1 MSRENG
7 TDTVPKTSIQEAI
20 IREVE
25 EIDWSVDPA
34 EKDCDAEDEEEDFDI
49 DELECVDEAA
59 EEERR
64 ERRHHERRERHS
76 RERRK
81 HSDIPEKYRLDR
93 YHPYRGAFRGRRLR
107 DTYRPSKHSDDDR
120 HKSSRNRSSRERS
133 PRRHTRDSS
142 HDRTHRHKG
151 DNDEKDIPFE
161 ELEEVDCCDE
171 VGDDEF
177 TDGASGTGESQSGE
191 DDDLDDASMLP
202 RIHGAS
208 NGDDDFPDLCE
219 EIDVDAMRRAAA
231 ATKAVLFADEH
242 ESPEIISS
250 PPKPEVT
257 KTNGVSNRGD
267 GGKNG
272 VSTGSYRTVVN
283 GDRRDEARRHHRYV
297 DRSEHRSTRY
307 SRAHQNGSR
316 NRDDRQRASSREA
329 RKRASS
335 REARPSTSGHSDR
348 LEKTTK
354 EDAEIISVRGPLA
367 GGWCQVDEEEIDAS
381 TSEPRASSKGG
392 SSDAS
397 TTKHRSS
404 SMDTDPTKR
413 RSQLIEGNGDKSDGP
428 AKHSKTSSPL
438 RRIDSFKRSPS
449 TAKDGSSHFGSPRRG
464 EQETSR
470 ETDHSAKRDIKSPQR
485 KSSSHQQQRNGTA
498 TGVKDKIPS
507 LLDMC
512 INGIEAQQTSTAIS
526 LIDCIRDNSQLA
538 DEGLQRD
545 RCLVNGSESDRNTAK
560 SRSLLDMD
568 IPPPDR
574 NVMRRYAIALNSCEL
589 RKRPDYDRS
598 GNHKQDLPSRSPLMS
613 SPRRNDHHERRQ
625 PRAYVHGVRK

>member
-1 MSRENG
+1 MCASVGPLTGNG
-7 TDTVPKTSIQEAI
+7 DGETSK
-20 IREVE
+20 
-25 EIDWSVDPA
+25 
-34 EKDCDAEDEEEDFDI
+34 KDCDAEDEEEDFDI

-283 GDRRDEARRHHRYV
+283 GDRRDGRFKSSSNNYRRIMVTERFLMCVKQMIFHF
-297 DRSEHRSTRY
+297 RSTT
-307 SRAHQNGSR
+307 
-316 NRDDRQRASSREA
+316 SSSLCRS
-329 RKRASS
+329 K
-335 REARPSTSGHSDR
+335 EARPSTSGHSDR

-485 KSSSHQQQRNGTA
+485 KSSSHQQQRKWDRLRT

-598 GNHKQDLPSRSPLMS
+598 GNHKQDL
-613 SPRRNDHHERRQ
+613 RRWSQLHVA
-625 PRAYVHGVRK
+625 P

>member
-1 MSRENG
+1 MCASVGPLNG
-7 TDTVPKTSIQEAI
+7 DGETSK
-20 IREVE
+20 
-25 EIDWSVDPA
+25 
-34 EKDCDAEDEEEDFDI
+34 KDCDAEEEEEDFDI

-107 DTYRPSKHSDDDR
+107 DTYRPNKHSDDERRPNKHSDDER

-133 PRRHTRDSS
+133 PRRHARDSS

-151 DNDEKDIPFE
+151 DTDEKDIPFE

-171 VGDDEF
+171 LGDDEF

-191 DDDLDDASMLP
+191 DDDHDDTSVLP
-202 RIHGAS
+202 RIHGTS

-231 ATKAVLFADEH
+231 ATSTVLFADEH

-257 KTNGVSNRGD
+257 KTNGVSTNRGD
-267 GGKNG
+267 GGRNG
-272 VSTGSYRTVVN
+272 VSSGNYRSIVN
-283 GDRRDEARRHHRYV
+283 EARRHHRYV
-297 DRSEHRSTRY
+297 DRNEHRSTRY

-316 NRDDRQRASSREA
+316 SRDDRHRE
-329 RKRASS
+329 KRASS

-348 LEKTTK
+348 LEKVEKTTK
-354 EDAEIISVRGPLA
+354 EDAGIISVRGPLA
-367 GGWCQVDEEEIDAS
+367 GGWCQVEEEDVSAS
-381 TSEPRASSKGG
+381 TSEPRTSSKAV
-392 SSDAS
+392 SSDGS
-397 TTKHRSS
+397 TK
-404 SMDTDPTKR
+404 K
-413 RSQLIEGNGDKSDGP
+413 K
-428 AKHSKTSSPL
+428 SSPSV
-438 RRIDSFKRSPS
+438 D
-449 TAKDGSSHFGSPRRG
+449 AD
-464 EQETSR
+464 
-470 ETDHSAKRDIKSPQR
+470 SAKPI
-485 KSSSHQQQRNGTA
+485 
-498 TGVKDKIPS
+498 GVKDKIPS

-512 INGIEAQQTSTAIS
+512 LNGLEAQQTSTTVS

-538 DEGLQRD
+538 DEGLQRE
-545 RCLVNGSESDRNTAK
+545 RCVVNGNESDRSRTK

-589 RKRPDYDRS
+589 RKRPDIVRS
-598 GNHKQDLPSRSPLMS
+598 GSHKQDLPSRSPLMS
-613 SPRRNDHHERRQ
+613 SPRRNDHHDRRQ